1 MLIPVLP
8 VHCCNHIPVV
18 VVYLAITSWVLPA
31 ILMPALMAPIVVGST
46 PVPYA
51 RVDVS
56 LVPIP
61 VLLVYPAI
69 LVCICTSSRACPVAL
84 RLLPCITS
92 TRDSVSHA
100 NPSAHPAY
108 PRPYNVHHALTH
120 PCTSTRSPASAAY
133 LAHPPTTLTLPQM
146 PQNYA

>member
-8 VHCCNHIPVV
+8 AHCCNPIPAVV
-18 VVYLAITSWVLPA
+18 AYLAITSWARPA
-31 ILMPALMAPIVVGST
+31 ILMPALMAPIAVGST

-56 LVPIP
+56 LVPTP

-69 LVCICTSSRACPVAL
+69 LVCTCTSSRACPAA
-84 RLLPCITS
+84 RLPLPSITS
-92 TRDSVSHA
+92 TRGSVSHA

-108 PRPYNVHHALTH
+108 PRPYNAHRALTH
-120 PCTSTRSPASAAY
+120 PCTSTRSPASAAS
-133 LAHPPTTLTLPQM
+133 LAHPPTTPTLPQM